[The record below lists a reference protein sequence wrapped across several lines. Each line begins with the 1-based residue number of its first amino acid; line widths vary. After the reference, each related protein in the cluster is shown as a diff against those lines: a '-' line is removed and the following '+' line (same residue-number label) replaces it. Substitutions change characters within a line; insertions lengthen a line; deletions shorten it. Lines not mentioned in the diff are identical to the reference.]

1 MSYVTLTFV
10 GVLVVLQLCFA
21 IPKPDA
27 DSSASHHEFNT
38 DNKLYKATLEA
49 FVKIAIPLGEQY
61 GDVLEKVLEDL
72 KAHEEAANYETQ
84 IEHLEELVKGA
95 KHLKGDSDDETLRN
109 ILKLESDVAGAQEKS
124 KKSSKPH
131 LVHDLFEKD
140 GGKDFLEVFRKDFVE
155 FFDGFDD
162 AFEEYVK
169 DLSEE
174 EKADHEVFL
183 KWFKEFK
190 EADGFDKQFEEFV
203 GFFKFFNFENLLEI
217 RK

>member
-1 MSYVTLTFV
+1 MSYITLSFL
-10 GVLVVLQLCFA
+10 GMLLVLQLCFA

-27 DSSASHHEFNT
+27 DSPASHHEFNT
-38 DNKLYKATLEA
+38 DNKLYKATLEQ
-49 FVKIAIPLGEQY
+49 FVKVAIPLGEQY

-84 IEHLEELVKGA
+84 IEHLQELIKGA

-109 ILKLESDVAGAQEKS
+109 ILKLESDLAGAQAAS
-124 KKSSKPH
+124 KKASDPH

-140 GGKDFLEVFRKDFVE
+140 GGKEYLEKFRKSMGE

-162 AFEEYVK
+162 AFEEYAK

-174 EKADHEVFL
+174 EKADHEDFL

-190 EADGFDKQFEEFV
+190 EADDFPYQFEKFV
-203 GFFKFFNFENLLEI
+203 GFFKFFNPELFKEK

>member
-1 MSYVTLTFV
+1 MIYVTLTF
-10 GVLVVLQLCFA
+10 LAQLLVLQPCFA

-27 DSSASHHEFNT
+27 ESPASHHEFNT

-49 FVKIAIPLGEQY
+49 FVKTAIPLGEQY
-61 GDVLEKVLEDL
+61 GNVLEKVLEDL

-109 ILKLESDVAGAQEKS
+109 ILKLESDVAGAQEAS
-124 KKSSKPH
+124 KKSPNPH

-140 GGKDFLEVFRKDFVE
+140 GGKEHIEKFHKSVVE
-155 FFDGFDD
+155 FFADFDD
-162 AFEEYVK
+162 SFEEYAK
-169 DLSEE
+169 DLSEG
-174 EKADHEVFL
+174 EKADHEDFL

-190 EADGFDKQFEEFV
+190 EADGFANQFEKFLR
-203 GFFKFFNFENLLEI
+203 FFTFFNPELFKEK

>member
-10 GVLVVLQLCFA
+10 GVLLVLQLCFA

-95 KHLKGDSDDETLRN
+95 KHLKGDSDDETLHN

-162 AFEEYVK
+162 AFEEYAK

-174 EKADHEVFL
+174 EKADHEDFL

-190 EADGFDKQFEEFV
+190 EADGFDKQFEKFV
-203 GFFKFFNFENLLEI
+203 GFFKFFNSENVLEI